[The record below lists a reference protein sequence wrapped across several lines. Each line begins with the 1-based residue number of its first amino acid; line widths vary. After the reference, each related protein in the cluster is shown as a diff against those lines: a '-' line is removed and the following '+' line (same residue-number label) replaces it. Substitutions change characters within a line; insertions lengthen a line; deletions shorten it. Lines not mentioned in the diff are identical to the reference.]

1 MSTQEYES
9 VAALQL
15 WKELERIARHAEA
28 SLNKKLIAYFRGM
41 SPAPEPEEYALAKRT
56 RAVADRQFAQIFKPP
71 ARQRYRR
78 SR

>member
-9 VAALQL
+9 VAMLQL
-15 WKELERIARHAEA
+15 WKELEGIARHAEA

-41 SPAPEPEEYALAKRT
+41 SPAPEPEDYTLTKRT
-56 RAVADRQFAQIFKPP
+56 RAVADRQFAKIFKTP